1 MNKDNDKVIRHPA
14 VAGAFYPGD
23 PITLTK
29 MIAEFFAKAKK
40 KPLSGRP
47 IAVIAPHA
55 GYVYSG
61 KTASMAYKHLEGQ
74 QYDVVVVISPSHTI
88 FFQGASVYDGD
99 AYQTPLGSIEIDK
112 ELSQK
117 IATIHP
123 SVYLSNKGHTGGSI
137 RGEHALEVQLP
148 FLQQVLGKFKLVAIV
163 LGDQEE
169 TTCRVLGEV
178 LASALRNVNGL
189 IVASSDL
196 SHFHEE
202 KEARKLDGHIQRA
215 VEDYDVDRLLGT
227 LMSGR
232 GEACGGGPIA
242 AAMIASKKLGG
253 EEVVI
258 ADYSTSGETTGD
270 FSEVV
275 GYLSAMIV
283 SSKPVPKRDAAMGSP
298 AKKKPQGLVDEEK
311 KYLLK
316 LAKDAV
322 AAAMSKER
330 FDIPEPH
337 SRILKENSGAFVTL
351 KIRGMLRGCIGMV
364 RAAKPL
370 YQTVVEMAQAAAF
383 EDPRFEPL
391 SKEELNQIEIEISV
405 LSPLQRVEDINQIQ
419 VGRDG
424 LMIVLQ
430 MHSGLLLPQVATEN
444 NWDKTTFLEQTCLKA
459 GLPKSIYKDKAA
471 QIYRF
476 SAEVF

>member
-1 MNKDNDKVIRHPA
+1 MNKENDKVIRHPA

-47 IAVIAPHA
+47 IAIIAPHA

-61 KTASMAYKHLEGQ
+61 KTASIAYKHLEGQ

-99 AYQTPLGSIEIDK
+99 AYQTPLGTVEIDK
-112 ELSQK
+112 QLSRK
-117 IATIHP
+117 IGSIHP
-123 SVYLSNKGHTGGSI
+123 SVYQSNKGHTGGSI

-148 FLQQVLGKFKLVAIV
+148 FLQQVLGKFNLVAIV

-178 LASALRNVNGL
+178 LASALSNENAL

-196 SHFHEE
+196 SHYHEE
-202 KEARKLDGHIQRA
+202 KEARKLDAHIQRA
-215 VEDYDVDRLLGT
+215 VEDYDPDKLLGT

-232 GEACGGGPIA
+232 AEACGGGPMA

-253 EEVVI
+253 EEVVVT
-258 ADYSTSGETTGD
+258 DYSTSGETTGD

-283 SSKPVPKRDAAMGSP
+283 SSKPVPKRDAAIGSP
-298 AKKKPQGLVDEEK
+298 AKKKYQGLVKEDKE
-311 KYLLK
+311 YLLN
-316 LAKDAV
+316 LAKEAVV
-322 AAAMSKER
+322 AAMNKEK
-330 FDIPEPH
+330 FDVPEP
-337 SRILKENSGAFVTL
+337 SARILKENSGAFVTL
-351 KIRGMLRGCIGMV
+351 KIRGMLRGCIGII

-370 YQTVVEMAQAAAF
+370 YQTVIEMAQAAAF
-383 EDPRFEPL
+383 DDPRFEPL
-391 SKEELNQIEIEISV
+391 SEEELNQIEIEISV
-405 LSPLQRVEDINQIQ
+405 LSPLQRVEDVNQLQI
-419 VGRDG
+419 GRDG

-444 NWDKTTFLEQTCLKA
+444 NWDRTIFLEQTCLKA
-459 GLPKSIYKDKAA
+459 GLPKSSYKDKAA